1 MKDEH
6 SGKRRLI
13 GIDLAWGKRD
23 GSEPEG
29 SGCAE
34 LVWKDGKQ
42 DELEL
47 TRLDVLGRVGEIVEW
62 IRPGDGDWVVAID
75 APLVICN
82 KSGERSAEKQA
93 KRFYRPFQAGA
104 RPAFL
109 KNPDFRKHYQG
120 RMLRKRL
127 KELGGTLVEQT
138 VDLNSGPLFFETY
151 PHIAM
156 VELFNLC
163 ITIKYKK
170 DWIKRNCAKE
180 HRGGCRNGGQQ
191 WLAEEICEHLCSD
204 AAKPKPRL
212 RMNPKLKGLLRE
224 PDSDL
229 VGKALKG
236 REDKLDGLIC
246 AYTAAWVDAVSRRQ
260 ETDGDD
266 LPLVGL
272 GKVGE
277 GVMIAP
283 RLREIGPLLRCLT
296 SDAES
301 AQ

>member
-1 MKDEH
+1 M
-6 SGKRRLI
+6 SGRRLI
-13 GIDLAWGKRD
+13 GIDLAWGKQN
-23 GSEPEG
+23 GGEPER

-34 LVWKDGKQ
+34 LKWENGA
-42 DELEL
+42 L
-47 TRLDVLGRVGEIVEW
+47 TLSRLDLLGRVDEIVQW
-62 IRPGDGDWVVAID
+62 IEREQGDWVVAID
-75 APLVICN
+75 APLCITN
-82 KSGERSAEKQA
+82 PKGSREAEKQA
-93 KRFYRPFQAGA
+93 RQCYKEVGMRALPSNLC
-104 RPAFL
+104 L
-109 KNPDFRKHYQG
+109 KQFGRHYQG
-120 RMLRKRL
+120 RMIRKRL
-127 KELGGTLVEQT
+127 KELGGTLVER
-138 VDLNSGPLFFETY
+138 VEDLNSGSLFFETY
-151 PHIAM
+151 PHVAM

-163 ITIKYKK
+163 GTIKYKK
-170 DWIKRNCAKE
+170 DWIRRNCDKK
-180 HRGGCRNGGQQ
+180 HRRRCRNGGQQ

-246 AYTAAWVDAVSRRQ
+246 AYTAAWVDAVSRRR
-260 ETDGDD
+260 EADDDD